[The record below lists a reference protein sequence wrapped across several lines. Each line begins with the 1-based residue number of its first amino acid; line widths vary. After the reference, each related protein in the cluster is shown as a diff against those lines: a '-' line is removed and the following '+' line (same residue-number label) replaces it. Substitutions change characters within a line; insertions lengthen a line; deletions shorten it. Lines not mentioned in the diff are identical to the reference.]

1 MKYYYTCWSI
11 RIMSRLNCSPLS
23 SNIAFHTLVTLALIF
38 QSSFS
43 VLTSFNVLL
52 IIATCST
59 VSARWWWIKFSNMGL
74 QPLEKNNDLARYI
87 QKECKIELFS
97 IQRVIPL
104 RDDETN
110 LELQAT
116 LVDTK
121 LIACVFRS
129 VLIQHAYL
137 CVDRSDIRTASVP
150 MCWSKWR

>member
-1 MKYYYTCWSI
+1 
-11 RIMSRLNCSPLS
+11 
-23 SNIAFHTLVTLALIF
+23 
-38 QSSFS
+38 
-43 VLTSFNVLL
+43 
-52 IIATCST
+52 
-59 VSARWWWIKFSNMGL
+59 MGL

-121 LIACVFRS
+121 LIACVFHS

-137 CVDRSDIRTASVP
+137 CVDRSDVRTDGVCFCRWGVDQQRQP
-150 MCWSKWR
+150 MFLPADGQVFC

>member
-1 MKYYYTCWSI
+1 MDQIQLFFYTK
-11 RIMSRLNCSPLS
+11 
-23 SNIAFHTLVTLALIF
+23 V
-38 QSSFS
+38 
-43 VLTSFNVLL
+43 
-52 IIATCST
+52 IIYT
-59 VSARWWWIKFSNMGL
+59 NMGL
-74 QPLEKNNDLARYI
+74 QPIEKNNDLARYI

-121 LIACVFRS
+121 LIACVFHS

-137 CVDRSDIRTASVP
+137 CVDRSDVRTASVP
-150 MCWSKWR
+150 MC

>member
-1 MKYYYTCWSI
+1 
-11 RIMSRLNCSPLS
+11 
-23 SNIAFHTLVTLALIF
+23 
-38 QSSFS
+38 
-43 VLTSFNVLL
+43 
-52 IIATCST
+52 
-59 VSARWWWIKFSNMGL
+59 MGL

-87 QKECKIELFS
+87 LKECKIELFS

-129 VLIQHAYL
+129 VLIQHDYL
-137 CVDRSDIRTASVP
+137 CVDRSDVRTAGVCS
-150 MCWSKWR
+150 CWWGVDEQRQRMFLPVDGQWCSCT

>member
-1 MKYYYTCWSI
+1 MDQIQLFFYTK
-11 RIMSRLNCSPLS
+11 
-23 SNIAFHTLVTLALIF
+23 V
-38 QSSFS
+38 
-43 VLTSFNVLL
+43 
-52 IIATCST
+52 IIYT
-59 VSARWWWIKFSNMGL
+59 NMGL
-74 QPLEKNNDLARYI
+74 QPLEKNNDLVRYI

-104 RDDETN
+104 RDDEMN

-137 CVDRSDIRTASVP
+137 CVDRSDVRTASVP
-150 MCWSKWR
+150 MC